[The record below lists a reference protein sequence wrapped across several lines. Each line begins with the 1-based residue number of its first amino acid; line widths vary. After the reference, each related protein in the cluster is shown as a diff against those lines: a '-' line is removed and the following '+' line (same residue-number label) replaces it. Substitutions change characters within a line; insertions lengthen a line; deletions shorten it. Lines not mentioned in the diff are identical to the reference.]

1 MQHDLRAQAVADLL
15 HYYFHGVVAAVRCGD
30 QSADVDRGAR
40 HSRRGR
46 RRVAAPMLES
56 FPPQKRG
63 AAMAVYGIGVVVAP
77 IIRPTLGGWI
87 TDNYSWRWV
96 FYINIP
102 AGILAVLLSQAVV
115 EDPPL
120 SRTPGAVA
128 SIT

>member
-1 MQHDLRAQAVADLL
+1 
-15 HYYFHGVVAAVRCGD
+15 
-30 QSADVDRGAR
+30 
-40 HSRRGR
+40 
-46 RRVAAPMLES
+46 MLES